1 MVLISITYHCVG
13 RYNAD
18 VMEQRPP
25 AFDAQL
31 VAELVIRI
39 ISTETA
45 AAQQQD
51 SKGSSTSSSTS
62 SSTGTGTGSN
72 TSTAPAN
79 STASAAAEVKAA
91 AGKPRDRL
99 SKLRAGAA
107 AATGA
112 TSSANTGSTRND
124 TPLQQ
129 NTTATTPAAVT
140 GTGEAVLVFL
150 SGIQAIQK
158 VKSALSRP
166 GVLARYNAKVGHHTS
181 IFPYSSDKQPV
192 LYSSID
198 AVSMVAV
205 CSWRI
210 FQVYELHGSQ
220 SAEQQRRV
228 FRKTV
233 PGEWKIV
240 LATNIGKR
248 GDCSVSACLA
258 VCGCTP
264 PILYIPTSVGALLS
278 HPLSI
283 LYTLICY
290 IHYTL

>member
-1 MVLISITYHCVG
+1 MVLISVTYHCVG

-45 AAQQQD
+45 AAQQD
-51 SKGSSTSSSTS
+51 SKGS

-79 STASAAAEVKAA
+79 PTASAAAEVKAP

-107 AATGA
+107 AAATGA
-112 TSSANTGSTRND
+112 TTGSTRND
-124 TPLQQ
+124 TTLQQ
-129 NTTATTPAAVT
+129 STTTTTPASVT

-158 VKSALSRP
+158 VKSALGRP

-181 IFPYSSDKQPV
+181 IYLTIVTNNLCCAVVLIKSLWLLCVHGAYFRCTSCMEASQLSSSDG
-192 LYSSID
+192 
-198 AVSMVAV
+198 
-205 CSWRI
+205 CSG
-210 FQVYELHGSQ
+210 ELSRGSGR
-220 SAEQQRRV
+220 SC
-228 FRKTV
+228 
-233 PGEWKIV
+233 W
-240 LATNIGKR
+240 
-248 GDCSVSACLA
+248 
-258 VCGCTP
+258 P
-264 PILYIPTSVGALLS
+264 PI
-278 HPLSI
+278 
-283 LYTLICY
+283 
-290 IHYTL
+290 